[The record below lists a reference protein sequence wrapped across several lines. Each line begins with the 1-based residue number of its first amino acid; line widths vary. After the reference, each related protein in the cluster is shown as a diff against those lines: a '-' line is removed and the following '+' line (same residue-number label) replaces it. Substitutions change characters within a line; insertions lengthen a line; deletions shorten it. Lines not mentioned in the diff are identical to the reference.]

1 MERKLARDLFSYLT
15 SQLIYCEQYYYLDE
29 QKFAITKIKVLQYIF
44 VYIIDVPL
52 HLVYPKM
59 DAEEDNDL

>member
-1 MERKLARDLFSYLT
+1 
-15 SQLIYCEQYYYLDE
+15 LDE